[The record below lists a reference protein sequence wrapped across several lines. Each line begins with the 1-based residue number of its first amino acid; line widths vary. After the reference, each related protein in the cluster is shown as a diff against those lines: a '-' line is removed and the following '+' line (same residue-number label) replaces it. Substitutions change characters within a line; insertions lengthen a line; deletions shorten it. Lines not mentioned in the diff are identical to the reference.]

1 MFDCLT
7 TIWIKYT
14 GRLVKSYILIILG
27 CDPLVIKSCW
37 FDIGKNKLVN
47 LFLGKYKEQFYCE
60 IICWVNSLLVTVTV
74 KWYSGSFQNLCL
86 VRMGNA
92 LA

>member
-7 TIWIKYT
+7 TIWIKYS

-47 LFLGKYKEQFYCE
+47 LFPWE
-60 IICWVNSLLVTVTV
+60 IQGTILMWDYLL
-74 KWYSGSFQNLCL
+74 S
-86 VRMGNA
+86 
-92 LA
+92 